1 MKVNGVIYL
10 CLFLLLTA
18 CSDQPEP
25 FSERERIAVRF
36 SLSGIQAEVSTRAD
50 GDGTSPLAEGTTL
63 RILAFKRVGTNVDL
77 SEDEYIG
84 EGTYKAN
91 SGGLLTAVNSLLL
104 PQGTYDFYA
113 LTPSL
118 TVNRASKP
126 YTVSVNHG
134 VDYAGSLTTAIIN
147 SNNSTVQLSALVRR
161 CAKLTFNFSP
171 KDGSGI
177 TSADITA
184 VGLTNMT
191 TAPLT
196 GSLSGE
202 LLLTGV
208 GQNATI
214 NLGKPTIPNTS
225 KPLEQSISTIILPRS
240 AGACNL
246 TLSVKYNNLGKVR
259 NLFTSLPKNLVFAPG
274 FHYTFTVKMKGNLIE
289 VASTVESWV
298 DNPFTTDMGG

>member
-1 MKVNGVIYL
+1 MKVNGTKCL
-10 CLFLLLTA
+10 CFFLLLTA
-18 CSDQPEP
+18 CSDRPEP
-25 FSERERIAVRF
+25 FSERDRIAVRF

-63 RILAFKRVGTNVDL
+63 RILAFKDGK
-77 SEDEYIG
+77 YIN
-84 EGTYKAN
+84 EGTYTAN
-91 SGGLLTAVNSLLL
+91 SDGSLTEVNTLLL

-113 LTPSL
+113 LTPSSVA
-118 TVNRASKP
+118 VNKTNNP
-126 YTVSVNHG
+126 CTVSVNHG
-134 VDYAGSLTTAIIN
+134 EDYAGSLTTAIIN
-147 SNNSTVQLSALVRR
+147 SNNSTVQLSALVRH
-161 CAKLTFNFSP
+161 CSKLTFNFAP

-191 TAPLT
+191 TSPLT
-196 GSLSGE
+196 GSLNGE

-246 TLSVKYNNLGKVR
+246 ILSVEYNDLGEVR
-259 NLFTSLPKNLVFAPG
+259 NLFTSLPENLVFAPG
-274 FHYTFTVKMKGNLIE
+274 FHYTFTVKMKGNLVE
-289 VASTVESWV
+289 VVSTVESWV